1 MLSLGKVWLETSR
14 ELNCIPERNAHVLTP
29 TLVNVSLFGNG
40 VSGDLT
46 KDHKMRSFW
55 IVCVCIS
62 HFSCVQFFVTPWTAV
77 HQAPLSMGFSRQEH
91 WSGLPFTLPGD
102 ASQHKITL
110 CLIFPNTGIKPAP
123 TASPALA
130 SSFFTTSTTWE
141 APSWIRVV
149 LNPMDGVL
157 RKERGIRDTQ
167 KERPRQG
174 GDRGGNEASTQQATP
189 GIADLHQRQ
198 ERHGLDSASEPQKT
212 PTVLTP

>member
-91 WSGLPFTLPGD
+91 WSGLLFPPPGNLPNPGSNWQAGSLPLVPPGKPFIIP
-102 ASQHKITL
+102 
-110 CLIFPNTGIKPAP
+110 
-123 TASPALA
+123 
-130 SSFFTTSTTWE
+130 
-141 APSWIRVV
+141 
-149 LNPMDGVL
+149 
-157 RKERGIRDTQ
+157 RGKYIY
-167 KERPRQG
+167 
-174 GDRGGNEASTQQATP
+174 S
-189 GIADLHQRQ
+189 I
-198 ERHGLDSASEPQKT
+198 
-212 PTVLTP
+212 